1 MKKVVGIRFKPAGK
15 VYDFDCGA
23 FVLNKGDDVIVE
35 TERGLGF
42 GSVAVP
48 PVPIKDAPPPK
59 KALKKVYRLASEKDY
74 RQLEKNAATEKK
86 AYAYCLKSIA
96 ELKLKMNLFS
106 VESTFDASKLTF
118 FFTSDGRIDFRQ
130 LVKMLVKHLGSRIE
144 MRQVGIRNQAKM
156 CGGIGRCGREICCSA
171 YMEKFGPVSIRMAKE
186 QGLSLNP
193 TKISG
198 QCGRLMCCLTFEYAT
213 YKDLKKQFPK
223 IGKKVETPE
232 GSGKVI
238 RHNAIR
244 DRVAVRLQDG
254 REVEFSSQQ
263 LARSKNTGHPES
275 GQPDDQQPDDQ
286 LPDGQLPDGKQPENK
301 SSGDRRPESRQSGKR
316 RSGKKQSGKRHSGRK
331 PSGKRRS
338 GKKQSGNRR
347 SENKQTDGRR
357 PDSRRTDNKRAQ
369 NIQPHNRRPDNRKP
383 PASRRPKDNPR

>member
-42 GSVAVP
+42 GSVEVP
-48 PVPIKDAPPPK
+48 PVPLNETKPLK
-59 KALKKVYRLASEKDY
+59 KPLKKVYRLASDKDY
-74 RQLEKNAATEKK
+74 RQLEKNAATEKR
-86 AYAYCLKSIA
+86 AYAYCLQCID
-96 ELKLKMNLFS
+96 ELKLKMNLFA

-130 LVKMLVKHLGSRIE
+130 LVKMLVKHLGARIE

-171 YMEKFGPVSIRMAKE
+171 YMDRFGPVSIRMAKE

-198 QCGRLMCCLTFEYAT
+198 QCGRLMCCLTFEFAT
-213 YKDLKKQFPK
+213 YKELKKQFPK
-223 IGKKVETPE
+223 IGKNITTPE
-232 GSGKVI
+232 GKGKVI

-244 DRVAVRLQDG
+244 NRVAIRLQDG
-254 REVEFSSQQ
+254 REVEFSADQ
-263 LARSKNTGHPES
+263 LAKQKPDRQPEANPAEADQNEKKRSEKKRPNQKRSDRRRPPKRRGGRKRP
-275 GQPDDQQPDDQ
+275 PK
-286 LPDGQLPDGKQPENK
+286 KQPK
-301 SSGDRRPESRQSGKR
+301 VK
-316 RSGKKQSGKRHSGRK
+316 
-331 PSGKRRS
+331 
-338 GKKQSGNRR
+338 
-347 SENKQTDGRR
+347 
-357 PDSRRTDNKRAQ
+357 
-369 NIQPHNRRPDNRKP
+369 
-383 PASRRPKDNPR
+383 